1 MHQLALIAGKL
12 ILVLL
17 KIIGRNGGSL
27 PGKVAVKICPI
38 LLKFF
43 KYPQKTIL
51 VTGTNG
57 KTSTANLIYQSF
69 EKAGYKTVSNSRG
82 DNIINGIASLLIKNS
97 SLGFKINADVLV
109 LEVDELTL
117 AKNLPYIQASDIVI
131 TNFFRDQLDRVGEME
146 TIILKIQNSLLD
158 YHGSLYLNEDDP
170 NVNRFAHFVKN
181 AEVITFGVEKVPHSK
196 EKSEEAKEGRFCP
209 VCGNELIHDYYQYSH
224 IGKYHCISCDFSSDL
239 PDFTAENINYAQK
252 SFDLVSKSKKICT
265 LHYNLSATYHIYNL
279 TAASC
284 LCINYNVDEKVL
296 DDVFSHFHLGIGRM
310 ETLEVKGKN
319 ILLNLV
325 KNPAGANEI
334 LKYIED
340 EEGKKSFIFLLNDNF
355 ADGKD
360 ISWIWDVNFEYMSK
374 LDNVIL
380 TGTRAYEMA
389 IRVKFARICDNIS
402 VEKDIDKCIDTLL
415 GFDTKLYVI
424 STYTGLFD
432 IRKKIIERGK

>member
-1 MHQLALIAGKL
+1 MHYLALITGKL

-27 PGKVAVKICPI
+27 PGKIAVKICPI
-38 LLKFF
+38 LLKYF

-69 EKAGYKTVSNSRG
+69 EKAGHKSVSNSRG
-82 DNIINGIASLLIKNS
+82 DNIINGIVSLLIKNS
-97 SLGFKINADVLV
+97 SLGFKINAEVLV

-117 AKNLPYIQASDIVI
+117 AKNLPYINASDIVI

-158 YHGSLYLNEDDP
+158 YHGRLYLNEDDP
-170 NVNRFAHFVKN
+170 NVNRFSHFVKD
-181 AEVITFGVEKVPHSK
+181 AEIITFGVEKVPHSK
-196 EKSEEAKEGRFCP
+196 EQSEDAKEGRFCP

-252 SFDLVSKSKKICT
+252 SFDLISKSNKICT

-279 TAASC
+279 VAASC
-284 LCINYNVDEKVL
+284 VCITNKVDEKAI
-296 DDVFSHFHLGIGRM
+296 DDVFSHFYLGIGRM
-310 ETLEVKGKN
+310 ETIEVKNKK

-334 LKYIED
+334 LKYIGD
-340 EEGKKSFIFLLNDNF
+340 EEGNKSLIFLLNDNF

-360 ISWIWDVNFEYMSK
+360 ISWIWDVNFEYMGK

-380 TGTRAYEMA
+380 TGTRAYEIA
-389 IRVKFARICDNIS
+389 TRVKFARICENIT
-402 VEKDIDKCIDTLL
+402 VEKNIDKCIDTLL
-415 GFDTKLYVI
+415 NFDTKLYVI

-432 IRKKIIERGK
+432 IRKKIVEKGK

>member
-1 MHQLALIAGKL
+1 MHYLSLIVGKF
-12 ILVLL
+12 IICLL

-27 PGKVAVKICPI
+27 PGKIAVKICPDI
-38 LLKFF
+38 LKYF

-51 VTGTNG
+51 ISGTNG

-69 EKAGYKTVSNSRG
+69 EKAGYKTISNSRG

-97 SLGFKINADVLV
+97 SLSFKVNADVLV

-117 AKNLPYIQASDIVI
+117 AKNLQHIHASDIVI

-146 TIILKIQNSLLD
+146 TIIFKIQNALLD
-158 YHGSLYLNEDDP
+158 YDGRLFLNEDEP
-170 NVNRFAHFVKN
+170 NVNRYAYFAKKANIV
-181 AEVITFGVEKVPHSK
+181 TFGVEKVPHSK

-224 IGKYHCISCDFSSDL
+224 IGKYHCTSCDFSSDT
-239 PDFTAENINYAQK
+239 PDFITENINYAQK
-252 SFDLVSKSKKICT
+252 SFDLMSNSEKVCT

-279 TAASC
+279 TAAAC
-284 LCINYNVDEKVL
+284 VCVTHDIDEKVL
-296 DDVFSHFHLGIGRM
+296 DDVFTHFYLGIGRM
-310 ETLEVKGKN
+310 ETLEVRGKKV
-319 ILLNLV
+319 LLNLV

-340 EEGKKSFIFLLNDNF
+340 EEGKKSFVFLLNDNY

-380 TGTRAYEMA
+380 TGKRAYEIA
-389 IRVKFARICDNIS
+389 ARVKFARICDNIT
-402 VEKDIDKCIDTLL
+402 VEKDIDKCLDTLL
-415 GFDTKLYVI
+415 SYDTNLYVI

-432 IRKKIIERGK
+432 IRKRIMDKSK

>member
-1 MHQLALIAGKL
+1 MHHLALIAGKL

-27 PGKVAVKICPI
+27 PGKVAVKICLI

-146 TIILKIQNSLLD
+146 TIILKIQNSLLN
-158 YHGSLYLNEDDP
+158 YHGKLYLNEDDP

-265 LHYNLSATYHIYNL
+265 LHYNLAATYHIYNL

-310 ETLEVKGKN
+310 ETLELKGKN

-374 LDNVIL
+374 LDNMIL